1 METELKLRVP
11 PEAVKRIASHPLF
24 KSGARA
30 PVQKLRAVYYDT
42 PNLDLW
48 RKGAALRVRR
58 EGTRWIQTVNWSGE
72 TKAGVHERNE
82 LEIEVPGPAPD
93 CGKFLHADIEHLFSP
108 PELTGSLKPVFETNV
123 RRSTRMLDLG
133 DVVIEA
139 NFDRGEITSG
149 ERREP
154 VSELELELKRGAAP
168 ALFRTGLHIVETA
181 PVALENRSKAE
192 RGYALYRD
200 TFQTPLK
207 AFVPALDASMS
218 VSDAFAAIGWSAL
231 KHLQGNEQGVLEGA
245 DPEFLHQMRVAVRR
259 LRSALSAFS
268 EVLPAA
274 ERIPMGVDLKWLG
287 GVLGPARD
295 WDVFVTETL
304 PVIRGQFEEWPAL
317 ARLAEQ
323 SARLQAR
330 AHRRAHRAMGS
341 RRYQR
346 VLIGLASSLA
356 VQRWREHPES
366 DAAALLAPA
375 RVYAQ
380 GELERRYE
388 QVRKRGRNL
397 GTLSAEGLH
406 QLRIAI
412 KKLRYSVDF
421 FASLFNADAIK
432 RFRSRLSRL
441 QDVLGTLNDAAMLRH
456 LVESACKVESEPA
469 LAEARGIVL
478 GWRAGRSGALKDELD
493 RFWKGFRRSE
503 TYW

>member
-1 METELKLRVP
+1 
-11 PEAVKRIASHPLF
+11 
-24 KSGARA
+24 
-30 PVQKLRAVYYDT
+30 
-42 PNLDLW
+42 
-48 RKGAALRVRR
+48 
-58 EGTRWIQTVNWSGE
+58 
-72 TKAGVHERNE
+72 
-82 LEIEVPGPAPD
+82 
-93 CGKFLHADIEHLFSP
+93 
-108 PELTGSLKPVFETNV
+108 
-123 RRSTRMLDLG
+123 
-133 DVVIEA
+133 
-139 NFDRGEITSG
+139 
-149 ERREP
+149 
-154 VSELELELKRGAAP
+154 
-168 ALFRTGLHIVETA
+168 
-181 PVALENRSKAE
+181 
-192 RGYALYRD
+192 
-200 TFQTPLK
+200 
-207 AFVPALDASMS
+207 
-218 VSDAFAAIGWSAL
+218 
-231 KHLQGNEQGVLEGA
+231 
-245 DPEFLHQMRVAVRR
+245 
-259 LRSALSAFS
+259 
-268 EVLPAA
+268 
-274 ERIPMGVDLKWLG
+274 
-287 GVLGPARD
+287 
-295 WDVFVTETL
+295 
-304 PVIRGQFEEWPAL
+304 
-317 ARLAEQ
+317 
-323 SARLQAR
+323 
-330 AHRRAHRAMGS
+330 MGS

>member
-11 PEAVKRIASHPLF
+11 PEAVKRVASHPLL

-58 EGTRWIQTVNWSGE
+58 EGTRWIQTVKWSGE
-72 TKAGVHERNE
+72 AKAGVHERNE
-82 LEIEVPGPAPD
+82 LEIELPGPAPD
-93 CGKFLHADIEHLFSP
+93 CGKFLHPDIDHLFSP
-108 PELTGSLKPVFETNV
+108 AELTGSLQPVFETNV
-123 RRSTRMLDLG
+123 TRSTRLLDLG

-139 NFDRGEITSG
+139 SFDHGEIRSG
-149 ERREP
+149 ERKEL

-168 ALFRTGLHIVETA
+168 ALFRTGLNLVESA

-200 TFQTPLK
+200 TFSAPLK
-207 AFVPALDASMS
+207 AFMPALDASMT

-231 KHLQGNEQGVLEGA
+231 KHLQANEQGVLDGA

-259 LRSALSAFS
+259 LRSALSAFAGA
-268 EVLPAA
+268 LPPAA
-274 ERIPMGVDLKWLG
+274 RMPIAVDLKWLG

-304 PVIRGQFEEWPAL
+304 PLIRGQFEERPAL
-317 ARLAEQ
+317 DRLAEQ
-323 SARLQAR
+323 SARLQVR
-330 AHRRAHRAMGS
+330 AQQRAHRAVRS

-356 VQRWREHPES
+356 AQGWREHPDS

-375 RVYAQ
+375 RIYAQ
-380 GELERRYE
+380 SELERRYE

-397 GTLSAEGLH
+397 GALSPEELH
-406 QLRIAI
+406 ELRIAI

-421 FASLFNADAIK
+421 FAALFNPDALK

-456 LVESACKVESEPA
+456 LVERACKVESVPA
-469 LAEARGIVL
+469 MAEARGIVL
-478 GWRAGRSGALKDELD
+478 GWSAGRTSALKNELE